1 MALPISV
8 GSLER
13 YLAEI
18 SQFPLL
24 SREEEFELAE
34 MYKKS
39 GDVDAAHKMVTSN
52 LRFVVKVASEYRGM
66 GLNFIDLIQEGNIG
80 LMKAVK
86 KFDPYKGYRIISYAV
101 WWIRAQ
107 IHSFII
113 RSWSLVKMGTTQAQ
127 RKIFAKLRKTRHNL
141 SSPNGKEADVQ
152 DVARALDV
160 RPEEVAEMEVRM
172 AARDFSLDI
181 ELDQGSNAT
190 HLDLVQGNIPSQE
203 DELAESEERELMH
216 EGIQQALDKLNDKER
231 FILTHRVMAD
241 KPMTLKEI
249 GSRYKI
255 SRERVRQIEEG
266 TLKKVRGY
274 LTETNLVP
282 A

>member
-1 MALPISV
+1 MSFPVSV
-8 GSLER
+8 GSLEK
-13 YLAEI
+13 YMAEI
-18 SQFPLL
+18 NLFPLL
-24 SREEEFELAE
+24 SREEEYALAAS
-34 MYKKS
+34 YKEN
-39 GDVDAAHKMVTSN
+39 GDVNAAHKLVTSN
-52 LRFVVKVASEYRGM
+52 LRFVVKVAAEYRSL
-66 GLNFIDLIQEGNIG
+66 GLSFIDLIQEGNIG

-86 KFDPYKGYRIISYAV
+86 KFDPYKGYRLISYAV

-127 RKIFAKLRKTRHNL
+127 RKIFAKLRNTKHKL
-141 SSPNGKEADVQ
+141 SNPNGQEADVK
-152 DVARALDV
+152 DVAKALDV

-172 AARDFSLDI
+172 ASRDFSLDI
-181 ELDQGSNAT
+181 ELDQDSNAT
-190 HLDLVQGNIPSQE
+190 HLDLVPGNIPSQE
-203 DELAESEERELMH
+203 DSLGENEERELLH
-216 EGIQQALDKLNDKER
+216 EGIEQALDKLNEKER

-274 LTETNLVP
+274 LAQNNLVP